1 MAIYA
6 VIPFN
11 QDPDKTS
18 VLNQRIADH
27 ELKMYDSIARHVFF
41 VAYSGTSS
49 ELTELLGL
57 TPEGE
62 VLGIVMQLGHYYGFG
77 PGSLWEWINANS

>member
-1 MAIYA
+1 MAIFA
-6 VIPFN
+6 VIPF
-11 QDPDKTS
+11 DRDTDKTS
-18 VLNQRIADH
+18 ILNQRIANH
-27 ELKMYDSIARHVFF
+27 ELKMYVGVAPPVFF

-62 VLGIVMQLGHYYGFG
+62 VTGVVMQLGHYYGYG
-77 PGSLWEWINANS
+77 PSTLWEWINANS